1 MQAILL
7 DCVQSNVLAC
17 IIFFCILLSA
27 FLFLLI
33 CIRNPDTGVYLR
45 LSIIILIV
53 TGVEIVTENCLPE
66 VRKIF
71 RDFTNWGENFNN
83 GERRK
88 LPFVMLHLNACV
100 YLATSPRDKQN
111 LFTTWGELKSLY
123 FYERPMSLIT
133 EKLW

>member
-1 MQAILL
+1 MDLYNRMQAILL

-71 RDFTNWGENFNN
+71 RDFTN
-83 GERRK
+83 
-88 LPFVMLHLNACV
+88 
-100 YLATSPRDKQN
+100 
-111 LFTTWGELKSLY
+111 
-123 FYERPMSLIT
+123 
-133 EKLW
+133 